1 MNHNTVR
8 RSSYRYATSPLVRW
22 TVLLVVLGC
31 GLFARP
37 AIAQSPI
44 PVLAGMSASAS
55 SLRDSIVSLARAQI
69 GTRYR
74 HGGASPQRGFD
85 CSGLVQYIMARFA
98 MIVPRTAKQ
107 QAAVGVPVE
116 RDTSLLRPGDLLTFA
131 SGTKASISHI
141 GIYIGNG
148 HFVHASSVPGRVIES
163 PINRAP
169 APKIKMWRG
178 VARIPWADE
187 PATTVGLLTTP
198 ER

>member
-1 MNHNTVR
+1 MTDNRER
-8 RSSYRYATSPLVRW
+8 RILIRRVPRLIAVLVLVAGATLPK
-22 TVLLVVLGC
+22 
-31 GLFARP
+31 A
-37 AIAQSPI
+37 AAAQAPI

-55 SLRDSIVSLARAQI
+55 SLRDSIISLARAQI

-74 HGGASPQRGFD
+74 HGGASPQHGFD
-85 CSGLVQYIMARFA
+85 CSGLVQYVMSRFA

-131 SGTKASISHI
+131 STGKASVSHI

-148 HFVHASSVPGRVIES
+148 HFIHASSVAGRVIES
-163 PINRAP
+163 PLNRAP
-169 APKIKMWRG
+169 APKIKIWRG
-178 VARIPWADE
+178 VARIPWTTE
-187 PATTVGLLTTP
+187 PQTTVGLLATP

>member
-1 MNHNTVR
+1 MNEFRVR
-8 RSSYRYATSPLVRW
+8 RTSIRRPWRQVGVFLALLSV
-22 TVLLVVLGC
+22 TVPTI
-31 GLFARP
+31 AR
-37 AIAQSPI
+37 AQSPI

-69 GTRYR
+69 GTRYK

-85 CSGLVQYIMARFA
+85 CSGLVQYVMARFA

-107 QAAVGVPVE
+107 QAAVGVPVD

-131 SGTKASISHI
+131 SNAKANVSHI

-148 HFVHASSVPGRVIES
+148 RFIHASSVAGRVIES
-163 PINRAP
+163 PLNRAP

-178 VARIPWADE
+178 VARIPWAPD
-187 PATTVGLLTTP
+187 PPTTTGLHTPP

>member
-1 MNHNTVR
+1 MDQLRVR
-8 RSSYRYATSPLVRW
+8 RMSVRRPRRQIAVLVA
-22 TVLLVVLGC
+22 LLCAALPQVGS
-31 GLFARP
+31 
-37 AIAQSPI
+37 AQSPI

-69 GTRYR
+69 GTRYK
-74 HGGASPQRGFD
+74 HGGDSPQRGFD
-85 CSGLVQYIMARFA
+85 CSGLVQYVMARFA
-98 MIVPRTAKQ
+98 MIVPRTAKA

-131 SGTKASISHI
+131 SNSKASISHI

-148 HFVHASSVPGRVIES
+148 RFIHASSVAGRVIES
-163 PINRAP
+163 PLNRPP

-178 VARIPWADE
+178 VARIPWAPDS
-187 PATTVGLLTTP
+187 PTTTALLATP

>member
-1 MNHNTVR
+1 MNDNRER
-8 RSSYRYATSPLVRW
+8 RSSIRRVPRLIAVL
-22 TVLLVVLGC
+22 VLLVCVMPS
-31 GLFARP
+31 RP
-37 AIAQSPI
+37 VRAQAPI

-85 CSGLVQYIMARFA
+85 CSGLVQYVMSRFA

-131 SGTKASISHI
+131 STGKASISHI

-148 HFVHASSVPGRVIES
+148 HFVHASSVAGRVIES
-163 PINRAP
+163 PLNRAP
-169 APKIKMWRG
+169 APKIKIWRG
-178 VARIPWADE
+178 VARIPWTAE
-187 PATTVGLLTTP
+187 PQTTVGMLATP

>member
-1 MNHNTVR
+1 MNDNRER
-8 RSSYRYATSPLVRW
+8 RSSIERAPRLIAVLV
-22 TVLLVVLGC
+22 LVACVMPW
-31 GLFARP
+31 RP
-37 AIAQSPI
+37 AVAQAPI

-85 CSGLVQYIMARFA
+85 CSGLVQYVMSRFA

-131 SGTKASISHI
+131 STGKASISHI

-148 HFVHASSVPGRVIES
+148 HFVHASSVAGRVIES
-163 PINRAP
+163 PLNRAP
-169 APKIKMWRG
+169 APKIKIWRG
-178 VARIPWADE
+178 VARIPWTAE
-187 PATTVGLLTTP
+187 PQTTVGMLATP

>member
-1 MNHNTVR
+1 MNDNLER
-8 RSSYRYATSPLVRW
+8 RSSILRVPRLIAVL
-22 TVLLVVLGC
+22 VLLVCVMPS
-31 GLFARP
+31 RP
-37 AIAQSPI
+37 AAAQAPI

-85 CSGLVQYIMARFA
+85 CSGLVQYVMSRFA

-116 RDTSLLRPGDLLTFA
+116 RDTSMLRPGDLLTFA
-131 SGTKASISHI
+131 STGKASISHI

-148 HFVHASSVPGRVIES
+148 HFVHASSVAGRVIES
-163 PINRAP
+163 PLNRAP
-169 APKIKMWRG
+169 APKIKIWRG
-178 VARIPWADE
+178 VARIPWTAE
-187 PATTVGLLTTP
+187 PQTTVGLLATP